1 MKQRYQIITI
11 YEEDHGCEGIPE
23 GEEPM
28 DQVLLRTEAGEEH
41 WTRIADA
48 VLRFVLGI
56 HKTPGYFLRK
66 ATGFSGKSNKK

>member
-28 DQVLLRTEAGEEH
+28 DQVLLRTEVREPYQNAMCSAILPNQNWNEGDWILWEIE
-41 WTRIADA
+41 
-48 VLRFVLGI
+48 
-56 HKTPGYFLRK
+56 
-66 ATGFSGKSNKK
+66 

>member
-28 DQVLLRTEAGEEH
+28 DQVLLRTEDGVGGASTAYLSGAG
-41 WTRIADA
+41 RAAD
-48 VLRFVLGI
+48 L
-56 HKTPGYFLRK
+56 
-66 ATGFSGKSNKK
+66 

>member
-23 GEEPM
+23 GEEPR

-48 VLRFVLGI
+48 VLLNQNWNEGDWI
-56 HKTPGYFLRK
+56 LWEIK
-66 ATGFSGKSNKK
+66 

>member
-48 VLRFVLGI
+48 VLLNQ
-56 HKTPGYFLRK
+56 TW
-66 ATGFSGKSNKK
+66 N

>member
-48 VLRFVLGI
+48 VLLNQNWNEKNPDTDLNGTVS
-56 HKTPGYFLRK
+56 
-66 ATGFSGKSNKK
+66 GFFGE

>member
-28 DQVLLRTEAGEEH
+28 DQVPLRTEAGEEH

-48 VLRFVLGI
+48 VLLNQNWNEGDWI
-56 HKTPGYFLRK
+56 LWEIK
-66 ATGFSGKSNKK
+66 